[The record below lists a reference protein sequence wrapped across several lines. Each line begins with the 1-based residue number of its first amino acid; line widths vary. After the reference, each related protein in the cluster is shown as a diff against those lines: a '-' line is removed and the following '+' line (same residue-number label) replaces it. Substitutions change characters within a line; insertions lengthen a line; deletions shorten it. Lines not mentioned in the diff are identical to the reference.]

1 MEKILRYVYSS
12 KKLKSV
18 LNAVSDFSVPVF
30 LGAFVALSFLSYMMG
45 LVFFLKTL
53 IFSAVAFI
61 LVTLVRRF
69 IRAKRPYE
77 LYSFYKEK
85 PRGKKGD
92 SFPSRHVFSAFLIAT
107 LFYSFSLLASILL
120 LAAVK
125 NSCLMLIF
133 DVKTS
138 LSANNS
144 VIVFLPS
151 VILLLV
157 KLIFLIISSN
167 EASVWSNS
175 AKIS

>member
-120 LAAVK
+120 LVAGVLLALSRV
-125 NSCLMLIF
+125 LLGIHF
-133 DVKTS
+133 PRDVIAGGAIGIIS
-138 LSANNS
+138 G
-144 VIVFLPS
+144 IIG
-151 VILLLV
+151 ILLLS
-157 KLIFLIISSN
+157 L
-167 EASVWSNS
+167 
-175 AKIS
+175 